1 MNIIDLTEEQQ
12 GCLCLMCD
20 LYGEKNIS
28 QLYARNL
35 GPVCGECFPHTL
47 AAEILMKSVVK
58 TREGAK

>member
-1 MNIIDLTEEQQ
+1 MNKIDLTEEQQ

-47 AAEILMKSVVK
+47 AAEMLMNIIAKK
-58 TREGAK
+58 KEGQQ

>member
-1 MNIIDLTEEQQ
+1 MNKIDLLEEQQ
-12 GCLCLMCD
+12 GCLCLMCEK
-20 LYGEKNIS
+20 YGENNIS
-28 QLYARNL
+28 QHSARNL